1 MKKTLITIIVLLCLF
16 ACEVPKEPNST
27 ENIWIYTKII
37 STDLNSVDCRIKI
50 VSSDGNSV
58 SGAIVNA
65 VNPANKTISLE
76 YSNGEYCGY
85 FDALISGK
93 YRFLIKTINNG
104 EVQTIEKTFS
114 HTAITEKPKIISI
127 SDETGVSALTG
138 GNLDC
143 SKKINIGWEKTKG
156 TIYIVTIQ
164 NNGSTVYSANTA
176 ENYLVIPINTLVEDT
191 SYSVSVTAQYLEGDP
206 FLYFADYTSQSS
218 CVGTSIYFR
227 TGSSNE
233 ET

>member
-16 ACEVPKEPNST
+16 ACEVPKESSSA
-27 ENIWIYTKII
+27 ENTWIYTKII
-37 STDLNSVDCRIKI
+37 STDLNSVNCRVKI
-50 VSSDGNSV
+50 VGSDGNSV

-76 YSNGEYCGY
+76 YNNGEYCGY
-85 FDALISGK
+85 FDALISGE

-104 EVQTIEKTFS
+104 SVQTIEKTFS
-114 HTAITEKPKIISI
+114 HTAITEKPKIITI

-156 TIYIVTIQ
+156 TIYVVAIQ
-164 NNGSTVYSANTA
+164 NNGSTIYSANTA
-176 ENYLVIPINTLVEDT
+176 ENYLVIPANTLLEDT

-218 CVGTSIYFR
+218 CVGTSVYFR